1 VSQRIGLG
9 TVRER
14 IRTRL
19 REEPVAQLIRQFERA
34 CSNVEPEEDD
44 VDNAASAHEEVR
56 KPLEADP
63 ELSAVG
69 IDTILIGSY
78 KRHVSI
84 RRVKDVD
91 VFSKTDDLDMTA
103 TDALDLCE
111 RVLIDAFGEDRV
123 ERQDRSIK
131 VLFPDFDLHVDVVP
145 ARPCGEYWEIPDRDG
160 EWEETNPEKL
170 TELATELNDRY
181 DDRYVPI
188 VKLVRQTRRQNLGKR
203 PGGFFFEI
211 LTYHAFDDGLDGD
224 NIGELYVAALRSIAD
239 QLDDFV
245 DGGDVDD
252 PTMDEAVISI
262 RATESQKQKAADTLA
277 ELATKA
283 EDALADEDK
292 CRAAKAF
299 RDILG
304 KNSDDEWV
312 FPMPAGCNDDGTARA
327 LTTAVAGDRHVPAGN
342 RRFA

>member
-1 VSQRIGLG
+1 M
-9 TVRER
+9 
-14 IRTRL
+14 
-19 REEPVAQLIRQFERA
+19 AQLITQWEKA

-44 VDNAASAHEEVR
+44 VDNASSAHDEVR
-56 KPLEADP
+56 KALEADP
-63 ELSAVG
+63 ELSALG

-91 VFSKTDDLDMTA
+91 VFSKTTDLDMTTA
-103 TDALDLCE
+103 DALDLFE
-111 RVLIDAFGEDRV
+111 QVLVDTFGDDRV

-145 ARPCGEYWEIPDRDG
+145 ARPCREYWEIPDRDD
-160 EWEETNPEKL
+160 EWEETNPEEL
-170 TELATELNDRY
+170 TELTTEMNKRY
-181 DDRYVPI
+181 DDRYVPV
-188 VKLVRQTRRQNLGKR
+188 VKLVRQTRRHNFGKR

-211 LTYHAFDDGLDGD
+211 LTYHAFDNGLDGD
-224 NIGELYVAALRSIAD
+224 NISELYVAALRSIAD

-245 DGGDVDD
+245 NGGDVDD
-252 PTMDEAVISI
+252 PTIDAAVISI
-262 RATESQKQKAADTLA
+262 RATESQKQKAADTFSD
-277 ELATKA
+277 LATKA
-283 EDALADEDK
+283 EEALADADK
-292 CRAAKAF
+292 CRAAKTF

-304 KNSDDEWV
+304 KNSDDNWV

-327 LTTAVAGDRHVPAGN
+327 ATTAVAGDRHVPAGN